1 MNLNNIICKSLEH
14 LKSKGVDSSNFEIK
28 LLLADVLGVEIGEL
42 AFYKT
47 ELTKEQS
54 EKFEDYIIQRSTH
67 KPIDKILGEKG
78 FYKHV
83 FLVNED
89 VLSPRADSECLV
101 ETAINILKNKNKS
114 KILEFGVGSGC
125 LIISILADLKNVCGI
140 GIDISANALKIAE
153 KNAIRIGVSD
163 RLTLK
168 NGSWFDEDIL
178 NPNCEKFDL
187 IISNPPYI
195 VSEEIEGLDPEVKNF
210 DPITALD
217 GGKDGLRDYKQICKI
232 ASQALKHEGI
242 LIFEAG
248 AGQAKDICNI
258 AKNNA
263 LKHIKT
269 VCDLN
274 GIERCIILKK

>member
-1 MNLNNIICKSLEH
+1 MNLNNIICKSLER
-14 LKSKGVDSSNFEIK
+14 LKSKGVDSSSFEIK

-140 GIDISANALKIAE
+140 GIDISASALKIAE

-195 VSEEIEGLDPEVKNF
+195 ASEEIEGLDPEVKNF